1 MNEKEVQLIGQLQE
15 AAAAGKAEA
24 FRTAVLALME
34 AYNRAPDEE
43 LFSLLHDLLYVPNAD
58 AMCANYERAR
68 AALFDRAVRLSE
80 VASSP
85 QEFPSYEELSY
96 RLFPIDADAS
106 VFFWNDENRFLLHEG
121 GTRLLDA
128 VQKMLLDA
136 PEAELLPFMA
146 DALREQRTNAL
157 RQQLFLWLE
166 QRSFPS
172 SAKAALA
179 EFAALSRDEAEP
191 LFIEAVFRF
200 VAGDLPGARVLAER
214 AYALR
219 SVHVELWRLLVDI
232 YDAQGEEELA
242 ARFKGLCHKHT
253 GKLQG
258 TSLHLEDRA
267 VRRAFLMGRLTVF
280 QTPFYE
286 EVKLLP
292 QGGMEMQRHTL
303 FGRFLLSPEKRGR
316 RLWCGIYNTDIF
328 FNMRAVRLA
337 HLEYSGEEDMELYS
351 NITFDL
357 RRAMTATSLN
367 IHVSPDVPVLV
378 AATVAPFES
387 RMKAAI
393 TLDDG
398 QTRGD
403 FYTGIGEFGLLRME
417 RDTRLAFSEG
427 VFVVTEPVQLV
438 HSPKRKR
445 LILNLLLDGLSWA
458 AMRCDGFRAMPNLM
472 RFFSKGVI
480 FDQAF
485 SVAEY
490 TFASLSTMETG
501 MHMHRSQVFH
511 GDVWMEIPAENKVLS
526 ERMKALG
533 YHCVQTMGDATG
545 IDNGLKRG
553 YDRIVAAPYITFPA
567 YEGVKRTID
576 HLDAFDECDNYVFL
590 HVSDSHPVVSY
601 AIPPQ
606 PKTQAKLPWQE
617 RVYEGVPRERAF
629 DLNGKRR
636 NVYDNVAAIERMD
649 RALGE
654 LFRYIE
660 DHYKDDEYIIN
671 AYSDHGVSVH
681 SKDPFF
687 FSDERCGT
695 AFMMRGAGIPAIG
708 MTDELVSLLDLHA
721 VVMHEAGL
729 PMDETLDANLPA
741 VFGGRAREYVI
752 SNSIFPGQTYKLA
765 IRTKEHEFRL
775 ETKEFTRMDGTIDM
789 SAYTWHLYE
798 REGHREIWSDAL
810 RDKFL
815 AIAWQHVA
823 SFAHV

>member
-1 MNEKEVQLIGQLQE
+1 MNEEELRLIGQLQE
-15 AAAAGKAEA
+15 AAAAGRAEA

-34 AYNRAPDEE
+34 AYNRAPDEA

-58 AMCANYERAR
+58 AMRVNYERAR
-68 AALFDRAVRLSE
+68 TALFDRAVRLSE
-80 VASSP
+80 VVSSP
-85 QEFPSYEELSY
+85 QEFPAYEELPC

-106 VFFWNDENRFLLHEG
+106 VFFLNDGNRFLLHESG
-121 GTRLLDA
+121 ARLLDA

-136 PEAELLPFMA
+136 PEKELLPLMA
-146 DALREQRTNAL
+146 DALREQRTNVL
-157 RQQLFLWLE
+157 RKQLFLWLE
-166 QRSFPS
+166 QRSFPPS
-172 SAKAALA
+172 TKAALT

-200 VAGDLPGARVLAER
+200 AAGDLPGARVLAER

-219 SVHVELWRLLVDI
+219 SVHVGLWRLLVDI

-253 GKLQG
+253 GDLPG
-258 TSLHLEDRA
+258 LALRLEDPA
-267 VRRAFLMGRLTVF
+267 VRRAFCMGRLTPVHA
-280 QTPFYE
+280 PFYE
-286 EVKLLP
+286 GVAWSAAGELQTQLRSSA
-292 QGGMEMQRHTL
+292 GD
-303 FGRFLLSPEKRGR
+303 FLLQSGGRGR
-316 RLWCGIYNTDIF
+316 GLWCGLYNTDVF
-328 FNMRAVRLA
+328 FHVWSTRLA
-337 HLEYSGEEDMELYS
+337 CLERTGCRNIDFYS

-357 RRAMTATSLN
+357 RKAVVASSLT
-367 IHVSPDVPVLV
+367 IHASHETPVV
-378 AATVAPFES
+378 AAAAPLEEVPPVALSDAE
-387 RMKAAI
+387 
-393 TLDDG
+393 G
-398 QTRGD
+398 GGD
-403 FYTGIGEFGLLRME
+403 FYTGKAEFGFLRME
-417 RDTRLAFSEG
+417 SDTLLAASAGKFAAA
-427 VFVVTEPVQLV
+427 EPVRLE
-438 HSPKRKR
+438 HGSKRKR
-445 LILNLLLDGLSWA
+445 LILNLLLDGLSWP
-458 AMRCDGFRAMPNLM
+458 AMRRHGFRAMPNLM
-472 RFFSKGVI
+472 SFFSKGVI

-490 TFASLSTMETG
+490 TFPSLGTVETG
-501 MHMHRSQVFH
+501 LHMHRSQIFH
-511 GDVWMEIPAENKVLS
+511 DEVWMELPPEKKTLS
-526 ERMKALG
+526 ERMRALG
-533 YHCVQTMGDATG
+533 YCCVQTMGDSSG
-545 IDNGLKRG
+545 IYSGYKRG
-553 YDRIVAAPYITFPA
+553 YGRILAAPYITQPA

-590 HVSDSHPVVSY
+590 HVADSHPVVSY
-601 AIPPQ
+601 AVPPQ
-606 PKTQAKLPWQE
+606 PKTQTKLPWQE
-617 RVYEGVPRERAF
+617 RVYEGAPRERAF
-629 DLNGKRR
+629 DLNGKLR
-636 NVYDNVAAIERMD
+636 NVYDNMAAIERMD

-660 DHYKDDEYIIN
+660 DHYGEDEYIIN
-671 AYSDHGVSVH
+671 AYSDHGVSIH
-681 SKDPFF
+681 SEDPFF

-695 AFMMRGAGIPAIG
+695 AFMMRGAGVPALG

-741 VFGGRAREYVI
+741 VFGGREREYVI
-752 SNSIFPGQTYKLA
+752 SNSVFPGQTYKLA

-789 SAYTWHLYE
+789 SAYVWHLYE

>member
-1 MNEKEVQLIGQLQE
+1 MKEKEVQLIGQLQE

-58 AMCANYERAR
+58 AMRANYERAR

-106 VFFWNDENRFLLHEG
+106 VFFWNDENRFLLHKG

-136 PEAELLPFMA
+136 PEEELLPLMA
-146 DALREQRTNAL
+146 DALREQRVIGI
-157 RQQLFLWLE
+157 RHQLFLWFE
-166 QRSFPS
+166 HRSFPPQ
-172 SAKAALA
+172 AKELVA
-179 EFAALSRDEAEP
+179 EFAALSHDVSAP
-191 LFIEAVFRF
+191 LHIEAALRF
-200 VAGDLPGARVLAER
+200 AAGDLTGARELAER

-219 SVHVELWRLLVDI
+219 VANIDLWRLLVDI
-232 YDAQGEEELA
+232 YDAAGEEELA

-253 GKLQG
+253 GELLG
-258 TSLHLEDRA
+258 MPIRLEDMA

-286 EVKLLP
+286 EVELLS
-292 QGGMEMQRHTL
+292 QGGVQAHRHTL

-357 RRAMTATSLN
+357 RRAMIATSLN
-367 IHVSPDVPVLV
+367 VHVSPDVPVLV
-378 AATVAPFES
+378 AATIAPFKS

-427 VFVVTEPVQLV
+427 VFVVTEPVRLV

-445 LILNLLLDGLSWA
+445 LILNLLLDGLSWT
-458 AMRCDGFRAMPNLM
+458 AMRRDGFHAMPNLM

-617 RVYEGVPRERAF
+617 RVYEGAPRERAF
-629 DLNGKRR
+629 DLNGKLR
-636 NVYDNVAAIERMD
+636 NVYDNMAAIERMD

-660 DHYKDDEYIIN
+660 DHYGEDEYIIN
-671 AYSDHGVSVH
+671 AYSDHGVSIH
-681 SKDPFF
+681 SEDPFF

-695 AFMMRGAGIPAIG
+695 AFMMRGAGVPARG

-741 VFGGRAREYVI
+741 AFGGQAREYVI
-752 SNSIFPGQTYKLA
+752 SNSVFPGQTYKLA

-789 SAYTWHLYE
+789 SAYVWHLYE

-815 AIAWQHVA
+815 AVAWQHVA